1 MGTVTV
7 KLVYYGNVNGVNDKK
22 FEKDKTDEVV
32 IVPYPA
38 VYATVPAK
46 LAILLLKYEE

>member
-1 MGTVTV
+1 MGVVTV
-7 KLVYYGNVNGVNDKK
+7 KLVYYGVVSEVNNKK
-22 FEKDKTDEVV
+22 FEKDKTDEIV

-38 VYATVPAK
+38 MYATSPAK